1 MDFPIFQVNLKH
13 YSIRDWKNRKQK
25 LVDKLP
31 NGEYTDFLQ
40 YRREIEVPPYLDELS
55 DLVSEEIDDFR
66 QTYPVPVIIS
76 NAWCERANKGDY
88 HCVHQHGTTGYSA
101 VLYVEFNSAEHE
113 ATKFYSPFT
122 EPVNGDLMEYQPI
135 VKEGDLLIFPSSL
148 LHEGPMNKSDHER
161 VIVSFN
167 IMGEG
172 EANAYNAGLQ
182 SSHK

>member
-1 MDFPIFQVNLKH
+1 M
-13 YSIRDWKNRKQK
+13 
-25 LVDKLP
+25 
-31 NGEYTDFLQ
+31 
-40 YRREIEVPPYLDELS
+40 
-55 DLVSEEIDDFR
+55 
-66 QTYPVPVIIS
+66 
-76 NAWCERANKGDY
+76 
-88 HCVHQHGTTGYSA
+88 
-101 VLYVEFNSAEHE
+101 LYVEFNSAEHE